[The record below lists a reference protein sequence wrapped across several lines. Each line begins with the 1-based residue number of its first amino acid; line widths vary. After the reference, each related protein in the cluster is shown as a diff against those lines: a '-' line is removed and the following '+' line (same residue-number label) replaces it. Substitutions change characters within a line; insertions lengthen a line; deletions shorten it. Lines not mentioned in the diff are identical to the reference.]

1 MATQTLNM
9 NNLRTTNVKSIKLHT
24 ISKLV
29 EYSLKDLWQRQSL
42 FLLFLGYC
50 CPKVGWYCDPPSG
63 VKGTKGL
70 RLQ

>member
-50 CPKVGWYCDPPSG
+50 DPPSR

>member
-1 MATQTLNM
+1 MAMQTLNM

-24 ISKLV
+24 ISKFV
-29 EYSLKDLWQRQSL
+29 EYSLKDVWQRQSL
-42 FLLFLGYC
+42 FLPFLEYC
-50 CPKVGWYCDPPSG
+50 CPKIGWYCDPPSR